1 MKAEPK
7 ACEFLLQREGDDTWI
22 PVEAP
27 TVEILEGQY
36 RILGRTRHPNQ
47 DIQVQIS
54 YWDLEE
60 ALPQRHSKHQTRRT
74 SAKGLVALLS
84 YTQFKAGRW
93 EIQCSSDFMA
103 DFSGTGWN
111 DRVTFEVLPQSEE
124 GFDPNLLDNL
134 VAAFQEDE
142 AIAAEPAPAANTPA
156 TREDAGEVAA
166 ARLQE
171 LAEKMSKLVVESVLN
186 LGGTAT
192 LDAAG
197 NAVEPGDDS
206 RYSYDQGSSLNYGPD
221 RDQPSTFGPTAAISA
236 TTSAATS
243 AATSTPALTQV
254 EPLVQ
259 VFLAEEVYM
268 AQRGCALALAGAVQP
283 LVSETWL
290 ASHAVVVRLELRDPE
305 TLAVLLGLQ
314 QTLPPFAVQAPFS
327 FDFMLPPNLAVP
339 LILGEVQVCCA
350 AAALQ
355 GAGIMAPGP
364 GDGNRLI
371 CIGRHHFSVTASPVE
386 ILAQIQQT
394 LDRWD
399 HEPIAAQTAGTT
411 TPGGAD
417 RPLTAPS
424 PISASVPNSAI
435 ANPAIANPAIAA
447 MNPSLATA
455 AGDRDSE
462 EIQVLLRDFAQEFA
476 EALVEGTEAPDLAP
490 QHLFKKPNTPH
501 SAPTQPRSTATKS
514 LNLDFLKFVQQ
525 PPTPETNT
533 WRTSTPGELPPRLNS
548 RWPQELMAAPRP
560 VKAPPQ
566 DGLDLPM
573 FPKANGAIDPKAVED
588 NSTDPSLANP
598 SLIDPSLVDPS
609 LVDPS
614 LVDPSLA
621 DSSLTDPGSSL
632 TDPGSSLTDPGLA
645 NPGFNALNLGAIDPK
660 AVEDNS
666 TDPGSGLANPGLI
679 DPGFNTMDL
688 GAIEADSDPS
698 DLFDL
703 ADLLDFSDLVETL
716 GEEPPAVEPGEVVQ
730 GDAFQGRTLQD
741 RTFQDQAFQG
751 RTFQD
756 QTFQGQAFQDRAFQD
771 DAFPENDLPLTDTLN
786 LLADLESVLTR
797 PAQPLEPSA
806 PDLARNLANN
816 PATSNPA
823 ANNPAPAAAAI
834 PPEAA
839 ASPNLADVFQSR
851 FFQRLSALATEESQD
866 WLSEELENV
875 PATPTLEALTGERAL
890 PAQALA
896 YGPDAPDPL
905 QDLTDLE
912 ILTDEALTDLEML
925 LASDTRP
932 SPTGANLDRAEAFA
946 WAAADGGILA
956 TDSLDP
962 DSFNAQGTADPND
975 RPGTTPNPALDPEA
989 DELLNW
995 DPYALAADA
1004 EEAPESSGA
1013 DRDRSEAES
1022 LRFDST
1028 GAILGTRPIGDDLPP
1043 HLHLEALPDPRAL
1056 LNLEVVVEDDRI
1068 EVGQH
1073 NWLQLTDPEIEA
1085 FPVDLPLPLPR
1096 LELPQG
1102 EWIGGQAVPV
1112 SLFLPET
1119 LAQLC
1124 VRLWM
1129 VDCQSRTVVGDPLWI
1144 TRFLPTLPGFLE
1156 ARFDLP
1162 VPEGCLEIQVEAMT
1176 VEPTTQRES
1185 HKISLQRSIVPAELA
1200 NADPTGLLEAFEPW
1214 SFSPKAPDRPQT
1226 PAPATLSAPSPFP
1239 SLLLG

>member
-27 TVEILEGQY
+27 TVEILEGRY

-60 ALPQRHSKHQTRRT
+60 VPPQRHSKHQTRRT
-74 SAKGLVALLS
+74 SAKGLAALLS

-124 GFDPNLLDNL
+124 GFDPSLLDNL
-134 VAAFQEDE
+134 MDVFQEDE

-156 TREDAGEVAA
+156 TREDTGEIAA

-171 LAEKMSKLVVESVLN
+171 LAAKMSQLVVESVLN

-197 NAVEPGDDS
+197 NAIEPGYDDHYGYRS
-206 RYSYDQGSSLNYGPD
+206 GQSNSPSDGFDRGQFSTLGS
-221 RDQPSTFGPTAAISA
+221 AA
-236 TTSAATS
+236 TTSA
-243 AATSTPALTQV
+243 AATSTPALAQA
-254 EPLVQ
+254 EPLVE
-259 VFLAEEVYM
+259 VFLAEEVYV
-268 AQRGCALALAGAVQP
+268 AQRGCVLALAGAVQP

-305 TLAVLLGLQ
+305 TLAILLGLQ
-314 QTLPPFAVQAPFS
+314 QTLPPFSVQAPFS
-327 FDFMLPPNLAVP
+327 FDFMLPSDLTVP

-355 GAGIMAPGP
+355 GAGILAPGP

-386 ILAQIQQT
+386 ILEQIQQT
-394 LDRWD
+394 LDQLDRKA
-399 HEPIAAQTAGTT
+399 IAAQTAGTT
-411 TPGGAD
+411 PPEGAD
-417 RPLTAPS
+417 RPLTATP
-424 PISASVPNSAI
+424 PLSAAVPNA
-435 ANPAIANPAIAA
+435 AIANPAIAA
-447 MNPSLATA
+447 MNPTPANTA
-455 AGDRDSE
+455 ENGDSE

-476 EALVEGTEAPDLAP
+476 EALVEGTEAPDRAP
-490 QHLFKKPNTPH
+490 QHLLKKPSTPH
-501 SAPTQPRSTATKS
+501 SAPTQSRSTATKS

-525 PPTPETNT
+525 PPTLETNT

-548 RWPQELMAAPRP
+548 RWPQELIAAPRP
-560 VKAPPQ
+560 VKAPPK
-566 DGLDLPM
+566 DGLDLPT
-573 FPKANGAIDPKAVED
+573 FPKASGAIDPKEVEY
-588 NSTDPSLANP
+588 NSTDPSAISTDPGFNAMDLGA
-598 SLIDPSLVDPS
+598 IDPKEVEYNSTDPRAIS
-609 LVDPS
+609 ADSSSNSTDSSFNAKEVEYNSTDPR
-614 LVDPSLA
+614 VIPTDPRAISADSSLA
-621 DSSLTDPGSSL
+621 DSSLADSS
-632 TDPGSSLTDPGLA
+632 
-645 NPGFNALNLGAIDPK
+645 FNA
-660 AVEDNS
+660 
-666 TDPGSGLANPGLI
+666 
-679 DPGFNTMDL
+679 MDL
-688 GAIEADSDPS
+688 GAIEADADAS

-703 ADLLDFSDLVETL
+703 ADFLDFSDLVETL
-716 GEEPPAVEPGEVVQ
+716 GEEPIAVKPGEVAQGDTFQGNTVQ
-730 GDAFQGRTLQD
+730 SDAFQD
-741 RTFQDQAFQG
+741 A
-751 RTFQD
+751 
-756 QTFQGQAFQDRAFQD
+756 AFQDGAFQD
-771 DAFPENDLPLTDTLN
+771 DAFPDNDLPLTDTLN

-806 PDLARNLANN
+806 PDLTPNPADNPADN
-816 PATSNPA
+816 PATSNLA
-823 ANNPAPAAAAI
+823 ANNPAP
-834 PPEAA
+834 EAA
-839 ASPNLADVFQSR
+839 ENPQEAATSPNLADVFQSR

-875 PATPTLEALTGERAL
+875 PATPTLEALTGEGAL
-890 PAQALA
+890 PPQALA
-896 YGPDAPDPL
+896 YGPDALDPL
-905 QDLTDLE
+905 QNLTDLE
-912 ILTDEALTDLEML
+912 ILTDEALTDLERL

-932 SPTGANLDRAEAFA
+932 SLTEANLDPAEAFA
-946 WAAADGGILA
+946 WAAADEEILGPESLGPESLGPE
-956 TDSLDP
+956 SLDP
-962 DSFNAQGTADPND
+962 NSLDPAAFNAEGTAGRDD
-975 RPGTTPNPALDPEA
+975 RPGAAPNPALDPEA

-995 DPYALAADA
+995 DPYGLAEGAG
-1004 EEAPESSGA
+1004 EAPESYGA
-1013 DRDRSEAES
+1013 DRDPSEAES
-1022 LRFDST
+1022 LQFDNT
-1028 GAILGTRPIGDDLPP
+1028 GAILGTNPIGDDLPP
-1043 HLHLEALPDPRAL
+1043 HLHLEALPDPRTL
-1056 LNLEVVVEDDRI
+1056 LNLEIVVEDDRI

-1214 SFSPKAPDRPQT
+1214 SLSPKAPDLPLPQT
-1226 PAPATLSAPSPFP
+1226 PAPAALSAPSPFP